1 VDTLR
6 LQGDRGGAREGA
18 GFDRRPAGTD
28 AVTQELFDRQKSIIR
43 QEIHQLRLAA
53 PDLEH
58 CHRFDRNLFAG
69 TFLQNRPLGS
79 AEGLDHLSLADLE
92 EFHRRSYRD
101 AGVLTLVTGPAD
113 PAAAK
118 RTIRSKWPS
127 VRFGYLTARPGT
139 SWHDKEIR
147 GFPSVLSPPGG
158 VPEPSPF
165 ATDVEIADDLKTARV
180 VLRMLVD
187 LTCGEAEQLAVRK
200 VLGALLSSR
209 LPSSLYDELVEKSKL
224 TSEFFASVDLVAP
237 GYLMLSIEARASRGI
252 AAEAVS
258 DRLTNYFAG
267 LAQIGLDQETFQ
279 RLLNREIASL
289 DNSAGNHR
297 DYALKLGEEMLVG
310 GFDAVADQKRALRGM
325 RVEDMAASLARLA
338 SPIRAGTLLLKPK
351 GG

>member
-1 VDTLR
+1 
-6 LQGDRGGAREGA
+6 
-18 GFDRRPAGTD
+18 
-28 AVTQELFDRQKSIIR
+28 
-43 QEIHQLRLAA
+43 
-53 PDLEH
+53 
-58 CHRFDRNLFAG
+58 
-69 TFLQNRPLGS
+69 
-79 AEGLDHLSLADLE
+79 
-92 EFHRRSYRD
+92 
-101 AGVLTLVTGPAD
+101 
-113 PAAAK
+113 
-118 RTIRSKWPS
+118 
-127 VRFGYLTARPGT
+127 
-139 SWHDKEIR
+139 
-147 GFPSVLSPPGG
+147 
-158 VPEPSPF
+158 
-165 ATDVEIADDLKTARV
+165 
-180 VLRMLVD
+180 M
-187 LTCGEAEQLAVRK
+187 RK

-252 AAEAVS
+252 AEAVS